1 MVVMC
6 HQNAGQNHNLLIA
19 NKSFENV
26 LKFKYLGM
34 TVKNQNCIHEEIKS
48 RLNSGNVFYHY
59 IQNLLLSHLLSVNF
73 EIKIYRSII
82 LPVVLYRCETW
93 SLILREECRLKVFEN
108 RVLMRIFGPKRK
120 EVAGGNF
127 IMRKF
132 VICMH
137 HQTLLGYSNEEE

>member
-48 RLNSGNVFYHY
+48 RLNSGNVFYHF
-59 IQNLLLSHLLSVNF
+59 IQN
-73 EIKIYRSII
+73 I
-82 LPVVLYRCETW
+82 LFARNTQNLYGCETW
-93 SLILREECRLKVFEN
+93 SLT
-108 RVLMRIFGPKRK
+108 LMA
-120 EVAGGNF
+120 EHTEAV
-127 IMRKF
+127 
-132 VICMH
+132 
-137 HQTLLGYSNEEE
+137 